1 MAPVQNKWS
10 NIAVIL
16 HRTFWLSVVLAF
28 NCQCESTRAYGHP
41 ATGLWREAAL
51 CKGSR
56 ASWHW
61 DYVDSSRAGLADSLT
76 SAGRRAW
83 EPRGFGLSLLLLKL
97 LLLSLI
103 SGDCDTTA
111 KDNFSIVHYV
121 QNSFRFVSMTQTC
134 TFG

>member
-103 SGDCDTTA
+103 SGDSDTTA